1 MTRELSCADL
11 VELVTDYL
19 EGRLPAAERA
29 RFEAHLGACPGC
41 VAHLEQARAAV
52 ALAGRLEERDL
63 SPAARDALVAAF
75 RDWKAR

>member
-29 RFEAHLGACPGC
+29 RFEAHLGECAACAAYVEQMRATAWLTQVAGTAETVPG
-41 VAHLEQARAAV
+41 LD
-52 ALAGRLEERDL
+52 AL
-63 SPAARDALVAAF
+63 RDAF
-75 RDWKAR
+75 RGYKRRM